1 MYRHKN
7 AYLRD
12 TWNILDFFIMMIS
25 ILDFF
30 ITVNDVGDLPS
41 FKALRVLRVLRPL
54 RSVKR
59 IPSMR
64 RLVDILL
71 KSLPD
76 LMNTLFFMTFYLM
89 VFGIIAI

>member
-1 MYRHKN
+1 M
-7 AYLRD
+7 
-12 TWNILDFFIMMIS
+12 IIS
-25 ILDFF
+25 ILDFM
-30 ITVNDVGDLPS
+30 ITVTEAGDLPS

-76 LMNTLFFMTFYLM
+76 LMNTLFFMTFYLL